1 MRPLVTH
8 VGTAGVTTQVGVY
21 PAGTAR
27 SASAAPLLA
36 RTYPFLIRTA
46 PY

>member
-8 VGTAGVTTQVGVY
+8 VGTAGVNASGVY